1 MDKSTK
7 LHGGNILKRV
17 VLLALVLF
25 FVSVQQA
32 DANVAR
38 TKGERVPTFFITQAS
53 APVYD
58 ESGEVMGKVYS
69 KQDYF
74 FESKSADCYYIEVE
88 NHLGCVPVN
97 VTKRGSTMMIPQK
110 LNRKG
115 KMIYTTKRTDFR
127 DKYGKLVYMSE
138 ANRRHYAFKE
148 DKKFY
153 YVESGGRV
161 ALVPKTHATLD
172 KGIPVLMYHH
182 ILKDHENKK
191 YRTST
196 TITEVQ
202 FQKNMSIL
210 KERGTRTITMDEL
223 YEFLQGK
230 RNLGK
235 NAVAITFDDGLLSNL
250 VYAYPLLQSYGMKAT
265 NFLIT
270 SRVMEKPQQF
280 YPDNLQFISKEEIG
294 WSQDVFQYEGHTHA
308 LHHVVNGKSLV
319 LHQTAQSLKNDL
331 AVSQSVIPQQYFA
344 YPFGQYNA
352 GTKQV
357 LKSMGYRMAFTTK
370 TGYVK
375 YGDDPY
381 ALNRIGIE
389 PKTTEKQ
396 FRQYLA
402 Y

>member
-1 MDKSTK
+1 M
-7 LHGGNILKRV
+7 KRV
-17 VLLALVLF
+17 VILALFLTF
-25 FVSVQQA
+25 IGVQQA

-38 TKGERVPTFFITQAS
+38 TKGEREPTFFITQAS

-58 ESGEVMGKVYS
+58 ESGEVIGKVYS

-74 FESKSADCYYIEVE
+74 YDSKSADCYYIEIE
-88 NHLGCVPVN
+88 NHLGCVPAN
-97 VTKRGSTMMIPQK
+97 VTKRGSTMMIPEK

-115 KMIYTTKRTDFR
+115 QMIYTTKKVNFTDER
-127 DKYGKLVYMSE
+127 GQIVYMSQ
-138 ANRRHYAFKE
+138 ANRRHYAYKE
-148 DKKFY
+148 DKKYY
-153 YVESGGRV
+153 YVEAGGRT
-161 ALVPKTHATLD
+161 ALVPKTHAAVD

-182 ILKDHENKK
+182 ILKDSENKK

-196 TITEVQ
+196 TITDVQ
-202 FQKNMSIL
+202 FAKNISIL
-210 KERGTRTITMDEL
+210 NEMDAQTITMDEL
-223 YEFLQGK
+223 YDFLQGK

-250 VYAYPLLQSYGMKAT
+250 IYAYPLLQSHNMKAT

-270 SRVMEKPQQF
+270 SRVMDTPQYF
-280 YPDNLQFISKEEIG
+280 YADNLQFISKEEIE

-308 LHHVVNGKSLV
+308 LHQIVDGKSLV
-319 LHQTAQSLKNDL
+319 VQQTMKSLKQDL
-331 AVSQSVIPQQYFA
+331 ATSQAIVPQHYFA

-352 GTKQV
+352 TTKQV
-357 LKSMGYRMAFTTK
+357 LKNMGYKLAFTTK

-375 YGDDPY
+375 YGDDPF

-396 FRQYLA
+396 FRQYLS

>member
-1 MDKSTK
+1 M
-7 LHGGNILKRV
+7 KRV
-17 VLLALVLF
+17 VVLF
-25 FVSVQQA
+25 LFLLLVSVQQA

-38 TKGERVPTFFITQAS
+38 TTGERVPTFFITKQS

-58 ESGEVMGKVYS
+58 ESGEVIGKVYS

-74 FESKSADCYYIEVE
+74 YESKSTDCYYIEVE
-88 NHLGCVPVN
+88 NYLGCVPVG
-97 VTKRGSTMMIPQK
+97 VAKRGSTMMIPEK

-115 KMIYTTKRTDFR
+115 KMIYTTRRTDFT
-127 DKYGKLVYMSE
+127 DEYGRLVYMSQ
-138 ANRRHYAFKE
+138 ANRRHYAYKE

-153 YVESGGRV
+153 YVETGGRV
-161 ALVPKTHATLD
+161 ARVPKTHAAVD

-182 ILKDHENKK
+182 ILKDSENKK

-196 TITEVQ
+196 TISDVQ
-202 FQKNMSIL
+202 FRKNVDIL
-210 KERGTRTITMDEL
+210 QEKGVRTITMDEL

-250 VYAYPLLQSYGMKAT
+250 IYAYPLLQSHGMKAT
-265 NFLIT
+265 NFVIT
-270 SRVMEKPQQF
+270 SRVMDTPQYF
-280 YPDNLQFISKEEIG
+280 YADNLQFISKEEME
-294 WSQDVFQYEGHTHA
+294 WSQDVFHYEGHTHR
-308 LHHVVNGKSLV
+308 LHDILDGKSLV
-319 LHQTAQSLKNDL
+319 VQQTMKSLKQDL
-331 AVSQSVIPQQYFA
+331 ETARSIVPQQYFA
-344 YPFGQYNA
+344 YPFGQYNET
-352 GTKQV
+352 TKRV
-357 LKSMGYRMAFTTK
+357 LRNMDYRLAFTTR

-396 FRQYLA
+396 FREYLA